1 MAPLLTPFMV
11 SGKTTSRF
19 DSINTHPL
27 EPLSVRYGV
36 AVLDQGLALLA
47 PIAALFLGWHGHN
60 MCEFILD
67 ALRSR
72 DARMVAYSSVLHV
85 PFAACIICES
95 RVTVVPAFRVHV
107 RVRIYPRQSY
117 SRLAQG
123 TCRDALLV
131 IDRASV
137 DRASIFTISE
147 PTERAMQKW

>member
-1 MAPLLTPFMV
+1 MLGLWMAPLLTPFMV

-36 AVLDQGLALLA
+36 A
-47 PIAALFLGWHGHN
+47 
-60 MCEFILD
+60 
-67 ALRSR
+67 
-72 DARMVAYSSVLHV
+72 
-85 PFAACIICES
+85 ACIICES
-95 RVTVVPAFRVHV
+95 RVAVVPAFRVHV